1 MSTRASII
9 FISVL
14 SVALVALAV
23 FSVISISGLNSDV
36 DDLETTASALQKQA
50 MALQES
56 SSGDGKS
63 SLKEVAKRVKKL
75 EDCLPEIQTEINSLD
90 LEAIGNEYYVST
102 GSQVSSYCS
111 PVVYPNAGE

>member
-1 MSTRASII
+1 MSSRASIVV
-9 FISVL
+9 ISVL

-23 FSVISISGLNSDV
+23 FTVVSISGLNSEV
-36 DDLETTASALQKQA
+36 DDLETASSTLQKQA
-50 MALQES
+50 TALQES
-56 SSGDGKS
+56 SSGDSKS

-111 PVVYPNAGE
+111 PVVYPSAGE